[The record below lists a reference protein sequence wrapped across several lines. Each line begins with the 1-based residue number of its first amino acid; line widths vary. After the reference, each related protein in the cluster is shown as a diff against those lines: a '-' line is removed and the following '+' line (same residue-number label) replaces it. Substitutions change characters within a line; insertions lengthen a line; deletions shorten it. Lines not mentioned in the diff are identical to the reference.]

1 MVNLNTAY
9 RVCFEIKLLKHPVL
23 TMFDCSTN
31 QHGGAAPGSPQL
43 VAVLALARVYQR
55 GLGHL
60 NIFRSSNIFVLTR
73 MFLLLIQI
81 FFVVRQIYFFL
92 FYTNIFVVL
101 QKKCFF
107 ENLSD
112 RPGAGGAC
120 RGRCWGGVWRA
131 GGPSSAGLSAPG
143 RARAARIGGIRC
155 LSTCHPWIYH
165 HTNIQL
171 GFR

>member
-101 QKKCFF
+101 QKKNISLKIYLTDLALVVRA
-107 ENLSD
+107 EG
-112 RPGAGGAC
+112 GAGAWYGGQGAHPLLASP
-120 RGRCWGGVWRA
+120 RQ
-131 GGPSSAGLSAPG
+131 AGLG
-143 RARAARIGGIRC
+143 
-155 LSTCHPWIYH
+155 L
-165 HTNIQL
+165 L
-171 GFR
+171 E

>member
-73 MFLLLIQI
+73 MFLL
-81 FFVVRQIYFFL
+81 FC
-92 FYTNIFVVL
+92 
-101 QKKCFF
+101 KKNYFF

-112 RPGAGGAC
+112 RPGAGGVC
-120 RGRCWGGVWRA
+120 RGRCWGVVWRA

>member
-9 RVCFEIKLLKHPVL
+9 RVCLEIKLLKHPVL

-81 FFVVRQIYFFL
+81 FFVVRQIYFFCFTQIFLL
-92 FYTNIFVVL
+92 FCKKNVSLKIYLTDLALVVRA
-101 QKKCFF
+101 
-107 ENLSD
+107 EG
-112 RPGAGGAC
+112 GAGAWYGGQGAHPLLASP
-120 RGRCWGGVWRA
+120 RQ
-131 GGPSSAGLSAPG
+131 AGLG
-143 RARAARIGGIRC
+143 
-155 LSTCHPWIYH
+155 L
-165 HTNIQL
+165 L
-171 GFR
+171 E

>member
-101 QKKCFF
+101 QKKLF
-107 ENLSD
+107 L
-112 RPGAGGAC
+112 
-120 RGRCWGGVWRA
+120 
-131 GGPSSAGLSAPG
+131 
-143 RARAARIGGIRC
+143 
-155 LSTCHPWIYH
+155 
-165 HTNIQL
+165 
-171 GFR
+171 

>member
-1 MVNLNTAY
+1 
-9 RVCFEIKLLKHPVL
+9 
-23 TMFDCSTN
+23 MFDCSTD

-73 MFLLLIQI
+73 MFLL
-81 FFVVRQIYFFL
+81 FC
-92 FYTNIFVVL
+92 
-101 QKKCFF
+101 KKNYFF

-120 RGRCWGGVWRA
+120 RGRCWGVVWRA
-131 GGPSSAGLSAPG
+131 GGPSSAGLAAPA

>member
-1 MVNLNTAY
+1 MFHTTLSHLYKLLEGAATSRGAPPSGSSGCAAAAGWPAPRAAAPPAAGCGPPPCRRSGGTRGRTPPCPASGCSQPEYTPPLVFYGGFMVNLNTAY

-73 MFLLLIQI
+73 MFLLFCKKKL
-81 FFVVRQIYFFL
+81 FL
-92 FYTNIFVVL
+92 
-101 QKKCFF
+101 
-107 ENLSD
+107 
-112 RPGAGGAC
+112 
-120 RGRCWGGVWRA
+120 
-131 GGPSSAGLSAPG
+131 
-143 RARAARIGGIRC
+143 
-155 LSTCHPWIYH
+155 
-165 HTNIQL
+165 
-171 GFR
+171 